1 MIRNRR
7 TENLF
12 SLTGQ
17 QTEMVTLQLTP
28 GQHVRYA
35 WHAASFVVSFAQ
47 ENSLDKDNGR
57 EAEEGRMADFTAA
70 QGLRK
75 C

>member
-1 MIRNRR
+1 
-7 TENLF
+7 
-12 SLTGQ
+12 
-17 QTEMVTLQLTP
+17 MVTLQLTP